1 MTPLRFLDATEVGE
15 MRRGYLV
22 TVNMQHLYAAYETP
36 ALREVFFHSP
46 MASLCLDG
54 RGAQS
59 LLQARQKQALPVVA
73 GNEALDAA
81 LRKAVD
87 KRVLVIGTSDDAVQG
102 TSDCHPAV
110 AFRHLGGRFDIR
122 DRATAEQAAA
132 AVVSAVEGDGPFAF
146 VAIALG
152 VGKQELLAE
161 ALASTIDAPMYCIGG
176 SFEMLAGA
184 LARAPGPVQRA
195 GLEAVWRLALQPN
208 RARLNRLIKS
218 YGYYAL
224 FRLGVLNIERVLER
238 RLP

>member
-1 MTPLRFLDATEVGE
+1 

-46 MASLCLDG
+46 MARLCVDG
-54 RGAQS
+54 RGARS
-59 LLQARQKQALPVVA
+59 VLQARQKQVLPVLA

-81 LRKAVD
+81 LRKAAG
-87 KRVLVIGTSDDAVQG
+87 KRVLVIGTSSAAVEG
-102 TSDCHPAV
+102 TSDRHPDL
-110 AFRHLGGRFDIR
+110 AFKHIGGRFDIH
-122 DRATAEQAAA
+122 DRATAERAAVEVAA
-132 AVVSAVEGDGPFAF
+132 AVERDGPFAL

-161 ALASTIDAPMYCIGG
+161 ALVSTIDAPIYCIGG
-176 SFEMLAGA
+176 SFEMLAGS
-184 LARAPGPVQRA
+184 LARAPGLVQRA

-208 RARLNRLIKS
+208 RARLHRLIKS

-224 FRLGVLNIERVLER
+224 FRLRVLDIERVLER